1 MTEHDVQLLKDN
13 DQKIVRLR
21 LTDGEVVTAKVLFVS
36 ESEQDVIV
44 DLLSSTNITRYP
56 KDDEQPAF
64 QYRFRDIVTVEPIAN
79 NLGPTTAQ

>member
-1 MTEHDVQLLKDN
+1 MTERDIQLLKDN

-56 KDDEQPAF
+56 KDDIQPTF
-64 QYRFRDIVTVEPIAN
+64 QYRFRDIMTVEPIAN
-79 NLGPTTAQ
+79 HLSPT